1 MSSTEAT
8 DLYASPFDKPKRWDF
23 SRDAVT
29 PGRLVA
35 WGSELGVAAALVAP
49 LADIPWE
56 AGAGAGVL
64 CTGAAVLYERARGS
78 WRRVVVARASSWLA
92 MTGWVSYALAEGP
105 GLLTMVFGGAIWA
118 TGAAVNIG
126 MDRWGEQTREA
137 EKELDRRLEQG
148 EQIQKAQAGWA
159 KLLEDLCGIEGA
171 VADPVIDRWRSGA
184 GYTVKVTLPSHLN
197 VDALRGYEAALA
209 GSLHL
214 PKGGGVSFN
223 AGGPDVPRNV
233 VFIAVTEKNMMS
245 GAIPYPRLTPTT
257 INKPVGF
264 GLIGNGDEAGL
275 NLKDEGFI
283 AIGAQGSGKTA
294 LMKTLG
300 LGLVRC
306 VDALVWDLD
315 TSAKMSAV
323 FVNPWLRHGIGVP
336 LIDWPATNDD
346 ECRLVV
352 HAARE
357 VIAARK
363 TEYADLLEDE
373 DLDNLPA
380 RPDIPAI
387 HIRVDE
393 TKSMPDDV
401 LEGLDFI
408 IEEGRSVNVRVS
420 NTGLRATRDYIT
432 AAMDELTPGRIG
444 LRTNNASELDM
455 LYPGHGAP
463 DMAIF
468 TDPGTVV
475 YMSATKGPFQPM
487 PAKSYATM
495 PEAFDAGSE
504 EYARMSSLFLEAA
517 RELSDIRPVCDP
529 ISAKAMGL
537 AYSQRWARIIPNLRG
552 DARGHVT
559 PDRMHESVW
568 ELYQSWETPASYDL
582 LLGRLTDDE
591 GHTVS
596 APLSGAAAEI
606 PRLTEAILDEDELD
620 RLAAQE
626 AAIELARTSV
636 KPKSNEALAVELF
649 ASMGRPAKPSEVF
662 PLMVKAGY
670 DKSDRTFRDLCAKL
684 GLQDRLAR
692 GHDGTYA
699 AVERE
704 VPNAAAGRV
713 PGPEDDADGRG
724 DAPHQR
730 ADLRPEE
737 GGAQ

>member
-1 MSSTEAT
+1 MTANAELSVTPAE
-8 DLYASPFDKPKRWDF
+8 KRWDF

-49 LADIPWE
+49 LATIPWQ

-78 WRRVVVARASSWLA
+78 WRRVIVARASSWLA
-92 MTGWVSYALAEGP
+92 TTGWLSYALAAGP
-105 GLLTMVFGGAIWA
+105 TLLTMSFGGAIWA

-126 MDRWGEQTREA
+126 MDRWGENTREA

-159 KLLEDLCGIEGA
+159 RLLEDLCGIEGA
-171 VADPVIDRWRSGA
+171 VADPVVDRWRSGA
-184 GYTVKVTLPSHLN
+184 GYTVKVTLPAHLN

-209 GSLHL
+209 GALHL

-233 VFIAVTEKNMMS
+233 VFVAVTEKNMMS

-264 GLIGNGDEAGL
+264 GVVGNGDEAGL
-275 NLKDEGFI
+275 NLKDEEFI

-306 VDALVWDLD
+306 VDAIVIDLD

-336 LIDWPATNDD
+336 LVDWPATTDD
-346 ECRLVV
+346 ECRLAVR
-352 HAARE
+352 AARE
-357 VIAARK
+357 AIAARK
-363 TEYADLLEDE
+363 TQYADLLEDE
-373 DLDNLPA
+373 DVDNLPA

-401 LEGLDFI
+401 LEGIDFI

-475 YMSATKGPFQPM
+475 YMSATKGPFQPV
-487 PAKSYATM
+487 PAKAYATM
-495 PEAFDAGSE
+495 AEAFDEGSDE
-504 EYARMSSLFLEAA
+504 HARMSSLFMDAA
-517 RELSDIRPVCDP
+517 RQLSDIRPQMDEVT
-529 ISAKAMGL
+529 ANAMGL
-537 AYSQRWARIIPNLRG
+537 AWSQRWARIIPNLRG
-552 DARGHVT
+552 DSYGNVT
-559 PDRMHESVW
+559 ADRMHESVW
-568 ELYQSWETPASYDL
+568 ELYQSWDTPASYDL
-582 LLGRLTDDE
+582 LLGRATDDE
-591 GHTVS
+591 GY
-596 APLSGAAAEI
+596 ALSVPSSGGAAEI
-606 PRLTEAILDEDELD
+606 PRLSETMLEDDELD

-626 AAIELARTSV
+626 AAIELARTAA
-636 KPKSNEALAVELF
+636 KPKSNEALAVELV
-649 ASMGRPAKPSEVF
+649 ASMGRPVKPSEVF

-684 GLQDRLAR
+684 GLQDRLVR

-699 AVERE
+699 AVECGE
-704 VPNAAAGRV
+704 GSHAGRV
-713 PGPEDDADGRG
+713 PGTEDDADGGG
-724 DAPHQR
+724 DAPHER
-730 ADLRPEE
+730 ADLRLDE

>member
-1 MSSTEAT
+1 MTANAELSVTPAE
-8 DLYASPFDKPKRWDF
+8 KRWDF

-29 PGRLVA
+29 PGRLIA
-35 WGSELGVAAALVAP
+35 WGGEMACAAALAAP
-49 LADIPWE
+49 LLDAPWQ

-78 WRRVVVARASSWLA
+78 WRRVIVARASSWLA
-92 MTGWVSYALAEGP
+92 TTGWLSYALATQP
-105 GLLTMVFGGAIWA
+105 TLLTMSFGGAIWA

-126 MDRWGEQTREA
+126 MDRWGETTREA

-159 KLLEDLCGIEGA
+159 RLLEDLCGIEGA

-184 GYTVKVTLPSHLN
+184 GYTVKVTLPAHLN

-209 GSLHL
+209 GALHL

-223 AGGPDVPRNV
+223 AGGPEVPRNV

-264 GLIGNGDEAGL
+264 GVVGNGDEAGL

-306 VDALVWDLD
+306 VDAIVIDLD

-336 LIDWPATNDD
+336 LVDWPATTDD
-346 ECRLVV
+346 ECRLAVR
-352 HAARE
+352 AARE
-357 VIAARK
+357 AIAARK
-363 TEYADLLEDE
+363 TQYADLLEDE
-373 DLDNLPA
+373 DVDNLPA

-401 LEGLDFI
+401 LEGIDFI

-475 YMSATKGPFQPM
+475 YMSATKGPFQPV
-487 PAKSYATM
+487 PAKAYATM
-495 PEAFDAGSE
+495 AEAFDEGSDE
-504 EYARMSSLFLEAA
+504 HARMSTLFMDAA
-517 RELSDIRPVCDP
+517 RQLSDIRPQMDEVT
-529 ISAKAMGL
+529 AQAMGL
-537 AYSQRWARIIPNLRG
+537 AWSQRWARIIPNLRG
-552 DARGHVT
+552 DSYGNVT
-559 PDRMHESVW
+559 ADRMHESVW
-568 ELYQSWETPASYDL
+568 ELYQSWDTPASYDL
-582 LLGRLTDDE
+582 LLGRATDGD
-591 GHTVS
+591 GY
-596 APLSGAAAEI
+596 ALSVPSSGGPAEI
-606 PRLTEAILDEDELD
+606 PRLNEVMLDDDELD

-626 AAIELARTSV
+626 AAIELARTSA

-649 ASMGRPAKPSEVF
+649 ASMGRPVKPSEVF

-670 DKSDRTFRDLCAKL
+670 NKSDRTFRDLCAKL
-684 GLQDRLAR
+684 GLQDRLVR

-699 AVERE
+699 AVDRGGEGSH
-704 VPNAAAGRV
+704 AGRV
-713 PGPEDDADGRG
+713 PGTEDDADGG
-724 DAPHQR
+724 SDAPHER
-730 ADLRPEE
+730 VDLRLDE

>member
-1 MSSTEAT
+1 MSTTELPVT
-8 DLYASPFDKPKRWDF
+8 LTDKPKRWDF
-23 SRDAVT
+23 SREAVT
-29 PGRLVA
+29 HGRLVA
-35 WGSELGVAAALVAP
+35 WGTELGVATALVAP

-56 AGAGAGVL
+56 AGAGAGVV
-64 CTGAAVLYERARGS
+64 CTGAAVLYEHARGS
-78 WRRVVVARASSWLA
+78 WRRVMVARASAWLA
-92 MTGWVSYALAEGP
+92 TTGWLSYTLAEGP
-105 GLLTMVFGGAIWA
+105 TLLKMTFGGAIWA

-126 MDRWGEQTREA
+126 MDKWGEETREA
-137 EKELDRRLEQG
+137 EKELDRRLETG
-148 EQIQKAQAGWA
+148 ETIKAAQDGWA
-159 KLLEDLCGIEGA
+159 KLLYDICGIEGA
-171 VADPVIDRWRSGA
+171 TADPVVDRWRSGA
-184 GYTVKVTLPSHLN
+184 GYTVKITLPAHQN

-223 AGGPDVPRNV
+223 DGGPHTPRNV

-245 GAIPYPRLTPTT
+245 GAIPYPKLTPTT

-264 GLIGNGDEAGL
+264 GVIGTGEEAGL

-306 VDALVWDLD
+306 VDAIVIDLD

-323 FVNPWLRHGIGVP
+323 FVNPWLRHGIGRP
-336 LIDWPATNDD
+336 LIDWPCTTDD
-346 ECRLVV
+346 ECRVAV
-352 HAARE
+352 QAARAA
-357 VIAARK
+357 IAARK

-380 RPDIPAI
+380 RPDLPAI

-401 LEGLDFI
+401 LEGIDFI

-444 LRTNNASELDM
+444 LRTNNSSELAM

-487 PAKSYATM
+487 PAKAYATM
-495 PEAFDAGSE
+495 AEAFTEGSNDH
-504 EYARMSSLFLEAA
+504 ARMSSLFMDAG
-517 RELSDIRPVCDP
+517 RELSDIRPDMDP
-529 ISAKAMGL
+529 ITAKAMGL
-537 AYSQRWARIIPNLRG
+537 AWSQRWARIIPNLRG
-552 DARGHVT
+552 DSHGNVT
-559 PDRMHESVW
+559 ADRMHESVW
-568 ELYQSWETPASYDL
+568 ELYRSWGQPASYDL
-582 LLGRLTDDE
+582 LLGRATDDD
-591 GHTVS
+591 GYTLTAPSNS
-596 APLSGAAAEI
+596 APAEI
-606 PRLTEAILDEDELD
+606 PRLTETILDDTALD

-626 AAIELARTSV
+626 AAIELAKTSA
-636 KPKSNEALAVELF
+636 KPKSNDDLTIELF
-649 ASMGRPAKPSEVF
+649 ASKGQPVKPSEIY
-662 PLMVKAGY
+662 PLMVRAGY
-670 DKSDRTFRDLCAKL
+670 DKSERTFRDLVAKL
-684 GLQDRLAR
+684 GLQDRLVK

-699 AVERE
+699 AAANECGE
-704 VPNAAAGRV
+704 VPDGRV
-713 PGPEDDADGRG
+713 RGVEDDPHGGG
-724 DAPHQR
+724 DAPH
-730 ADLRPEE
+730 
-737 GGAQ
+737 G

>member
-1 MSSTEAT
+1 MSSTELLVT
-8 DLYASPFDKPKRWDF
+8 PSEKRWDF

-29 PGRLVA
+29 HGRLVA
-35 WGSELGVAAALVAP
+35 WGSELAVASALIAP

-56 AGAGAGVL
+56 AGTGAGIV
-64 CTGAAVLYERARGS
+64 CTGAAVMYEKARGS
-78 WRRVVVARASSWLA
+78 WRRVMVARATSWLA
-92 MTGWVSYALAEGP
+92 TTGWLSYTLATQP
-105 GLLTMVFGGAIWA
+105 TLLTMAFGGAIWA

-126 MDRWGEQTREA
+126 MDKWGEETRAA
-137 EKELDRRLEQG
+137 EKELDRRLETG
-148 EQIQKAQAGWA
+148 EQIKKAQDGWA
-159 KLLEDLCGIEGA
+159 NLLQDICGIEGA

-184 GYTVKVTLPSHLN
+184 GETVKVTLPAHLN

-209 GSLHL
+209 GALHL

-223 AGGPDVPRNV
+223 AGGPDTPRNV
-233 VFIAVTEKNMMS
+233 IFIAITRKNMMS
-245 GAIPYPRLTPTT
+245 GAIPYPKLTPTT

-264 GLIGNGDEAGL
+264 GVIGTGEEAGL

-306 VDALVWDLD
+306 VDAIVIDLD

-336 LIDWPATNDD
+336 LIDWPCTTED
-346 ECRLVV
+346 ECRLAVR
-352 HAARE
+352 AARAA
-357 VIAARK
+357 IAARK
-363 TEYADLLEDE
+363 TEYADLMEDE
-373 DLDNLPA
+373 DIDNLPA

-401 LEGLDFI
+401 LEGIDFI

-444 LRTNNASELDM
+444 LRTNNSSELDM

-475 YMSATKGPFQPM
+475 YMSATKGPYQPV
-487 PAKSYATM
+487 PAKAYATM
-495 PEAFDAGSE
+495 AEAFTEGTDDFN
-504 EYARMSSLFLEAA
+504 RMSSLFMDAA
-517 RELSDIRPVCDP
+517 RQLSDIRPTMDP
-529 ISAKAMGL
+529 ITAKAMGL
-537 AYSQRWARIIPNLRG
+537 AWSQRWARIIPNLRG
-552 DARGHVT
+552 DSHGNIDAS
-559 PDRMHESVW
+559 RMHESVW

-582 LLGRLTDDE
+582 LLGRLTDDD
-591 GHTVS
+591 GDQITPPS
-596 APLSGAAAEI
+596 SGAAADI
-606 PRLTEAILDEDELD
+606 PRLSSDMLGDDELD

-626 AAIELARTSV
+626 AAIELAKSSP
-636 KPKSNEALAVELF
+636 KPKSNDQLALELF
-649 ASMGRPAKPSEVF
+649 RAQGRPVKPSEVY

-670 DKSDRTFRDLCAKL
+670 DLSERTFRDLVAKL
-684 GLQDRLAR
+684 ALQDKLTR

-699 AVERE
+699 AVESGE
-704 VPNAAAGRV
+704 VPHVGRI
-713 PGPEDDADGRG
+713 PGPEDDPDGRG
-724 DAPHQR
+724 DAPRH
-730 ADLRPEE
+730 
-737 GGAQ
+737 

>member
-1 MSSTEAT
+1 VSTEAT
-8 DLYASPFDKPKRWDF
+8 DLYTTPFDKPKRWDF

-49 LADIPWE
+49 LADIPWQ
-56 AGAGAGVL
+56 AGAAAGVL
-64 CTGAAVLYERARGS
+64 CTGAAAMYERARGS
-78 WRRVVVARASSWLA
+78 WRRVVVARTTSWLT
-92 MTGWVSYALAEGP
+92 MTGWLSYALAEGP
-105 GLLTMVFGGAIWA
+105 TLLTMAFGGAIWA

-148 EQIQKAQAGWA
+148 EQIKQAQDGWA
-159 KLLEDLCGIEGA
+159 RLLENICGIEGA
-171 VADPVIDRWRSGA
+171 VADPLIDRWASGA
-184 GYTVKVTLPSHLN
+184 GYTVKVTLPAHMN

-209 GSLHL
+209 GAMHL
-214 PKGGGVSFN
+214 PKGGGISFN
-223 AGGPDVPRNV
+223 AGGPDTPRNV

-245 GAIPYPRLTPTT
+245 GAIPYPSLTPTT

-264 GLIGNGDEAGL
+264 GLIGTGQEAGL

-352 HAARE
+352 QAARQA
-357 VIAARK
+357 IAARK

-401 LEGLDFI
+401 LEGIDFI

-475 YMSATKGPFQPM
+475 YMSATKGPYQPT

-495 PEAFDAGSE
+495 PEAFPEDSDDH
-504 EYARMSSLFLEAA
+504 ARMSSLFMDAA
-517 RELSDIRPVCDP
+517 RQLSDIRPQCDP
-529 ISAKAMGL
+529 ITAKAMGL

-552 DARGHVT
+552 DTHGNVT

-568 ELYQSWETPASYDL
+568 ELYQSWQTPAPYDL

-591 GHTVS
+591 GHTIT
-596 APLSGAAAEI
+596 APSSGAAAEI
-606 PRLTEAILDEDELD
+606 PRLTETILEEDELD

-626 AAIELARTSV
+626 AAIELAKTSA
-636 KPKSNEALAVELF
+636 KPKSNDDLAVQLF
-649 ASMGRPAKPSEVF
+649 TSMDRPAKPSEVF

-684 GLQDRLAR
+684 ALQDKLHK
-692 GHDGTYA
+692 GDDGTYA
-699 AVERE
+699 AVESGE
-704 VPNAAAGRV
+704 VPHAAGRV
-713 PGPEDDADGRG
+713 PGPEDDAHGRG
-724 DAPHQR
+724 DAPH
-730 ADLRPEE
+730 E
-737 GGAQ
+737 